1 MKKHIMLTSLVAI
14 GVLTNVNTA
23 SAAVESNLG
32 DIITNLSLSE
42 EAKAGAVDLANYS
55 FTNPDG
61 SETTLA
67 AIEGDYDDYGSVYDD
82 YVATSAANGTTVQLN
97 GVDLNIAQ
105 GTVAAANYQYMY
117 TNAAGESGWRNGD
130 SAPVTLSKDVE
141 LSFDTVNIA
150 ANMTEIANDYID
162 MGNADD
168 GWTYAEGEWHLTR
181 TANGTLQLNGSDA
194 TTEAEQTAFSELSA
208 RYNADMAA
216 LNSTLDD
223 LHEYQASNE
232 DNYALIEGIVDA
244 DNESIANI
252 AANQATYAAQVA
264 QYNLDNAGYVGYQGS
279 VAQAIDNSIASVNGT
294 IHGLISTESAANNE
308 TTNGRA
314 YNGNLAIGTTVE
326 DHLLALDSAIGNRAT
341 LHGEHVQAGADVVTN
356 LQTLNDGIE
365 AETRA
370 RIASDA
376 ALSKKVNSLTSK
388 IDDVEKDMSAG
399 VASAVALSSVAVS
412 DVKKGEASV
421 GGGYGYYNGESAI
434 AFGAAMGLTNNW
446 SVNAGAGMGTSGS
459 NVSFRA
465 GTNYKFKLF

>member
-14 GVLTNVNTA
+14 GVLTNVTTA
-23 SAAVESNLG
+23 KATEANFDELKTNLVNMGTEPDISSYVFQNPDGTNSNLG
-32 DIITNLSLSE
+32 NVEGNL
-42 EAKAGAVDLANYS
+42 A
-55 FTNPDG
+55 
-61 SETTLA
+61 
-67 AIEGDYDDYGSVYDD
+67 DYLDEYAD
-82 YVATSAANGTTVQLN
+82 YVAASSANGTTIQLN

-105 GTVAAANYQYMY
+105 GTVDAGDYQYWY
-117 TNAAGESGWRNGD
+117 TNANGD
-130 SAPVTLSKDVE
+130 SDWRDGDSEPAVLAKNVTLSYGA
-141 LSFDTVNIA
+141 VNVSA
-150 ANMTEIANDYID
+150 AMENAPVIN

-168 GWTYAEGEWHLTR
+168 GWSYEQNGWHLTR
-181 TANGTLQLNGSDA
+181 TDGGVLQLNGSDA
-194 TTEAEQTAFSELSA
+194 TTEAEQTAFNELSA
-208 RYNADMAA
+208 AYNADKEALENALTELKGYQA
-216 LNSTLDD
+216 LNQENFAGIADIVDTDNQSIQDII
-223 LHEYQASNE
+223 ERR
-232 DNYALIEGIVDA
+232 DNYITQMNAYNL
-244 DNESIANI
+244 AN
-252 AANQATYAAQVA
+252 ATYAN
-264 QYNLDNAGYVGYQGS
+264 YEGS
-279 VAQAIDNSIASVNGT
+279 AAQAINNSIDAGIAKVNGT

-412 DVKKGEASV
+412 GVKKGEASV